1 MGGGAA
7 SSMYQGENK
16 EDLDFGA
23 VQRGDAEME
32 QKVKTLTWTYIY
44 IYIHMLTSVVSKDLS
59 SDTLLC
65 GTWRKQSY
73 CVSS

>member
-1 MGGGAA
+1 MTENISIGMGGGAA

-32 QKVKTLTWTYIY
+32 QKVRVEEYN
-44 IYIHMLTSVVSKDLS
+44 S
-59 SDTLLC
+59 TLLFS
-65 GTWRKQSY
+65 K
-73 CVSS
+73 

>member
-32 QKVKTLTWTYIY
+32 QKVKTLTCIYIY
-44 IYIHMLTSVVSKDLS
+44 IYMLTSVVSKDLS

>member
-44 IYIHMLTSVVSKDLS
+44 IYM
-59 SDTLLC
+59 C
-65 GTWRKQSY
+65 
-73 CVSS
+73 